1 MSIDSPG
8 LAPSLVM
15 GRPAA
20 LQGARFHHIG
30 QAVADIG
37 RHIEEFLVPVFGD
50 LPITAAVADPIQ
62 RVRVCFVT
70 MPGGVTVELVEPHGE
85 QSPVRDI
92 VGSSRGGLYH
102 VCYEVPDLDR
112 ALAALRRMRCLPLG
126 RPVPA
131 VAFGGRRIVFLITP
145 QRDLIEL
152 LEEEGC
158 MAPPSGLGR

>member
-1 MSIDSPG
+1 MNIESPASG
-8 LAPSLVM
+8 PSQIAVAP
-15 GRPAA
+15 PA
-20 LQGARFHHIG
+20 LEGARFHHIG
-30 QAVADIG
+30 QAVADIS
-37 RHIEEFLVPVFGD
+37 RHIEEFLRPVFGD

-70 MPGGVTVELVEPHGE
+70 MPGGVMVELVEPHGE

-131 VAFGGRRIVFLITP
+131 AAFEGRRIVFLITP

-152 LEEEGC
+152 LEE
-158 MAPPSGLGR
+158 ARPVPAL

>member
-1 MSIDSPG
+1 V
-8 LAPSLVM
+8 AH
-15 GRPAA
+15 PA
-20 LQGARFHHIG
+20 LEGARFHHIG

-37 RHIEEFLVPVFGD
+37 RHVEEFLRPVFGD
-50 LPITAAVADPIQ
+50 LPITDAVADPIQ
-62 RVRVCFVT
+62 KVRVCFVT
-70 MPGGVTVELVEPHGE
+70 MPGGVTIELVEPHGE
-85 QSPVRDI
+85 GSPVRDI

-131 VAFGGRRIVFLITP
+131 AAFEGRRIVFMITP

-152 LEEEGC
+152 LEGHGLPNPLREATG
-158 MAPPSGLGR
+158 APIS

>member
-1 MSIDSPG
+1 MSLDSP
-8 LAPSLVM
+8 AFDSPPVAVA
-15 GRPAA
+15 RPA
-20 LQGARFHHIG
+20 LEDARFHHIG

-37 RHIEEFLVPVFGD
+37 RHVEEFLRPVFGD

-70 MPGGVTVELVEPHGE
+70 MPGGVTIELVEPHGE

-102 VCYEVPDLDR
+102 VFYEVPDLDR

-158 MAPPSGLGR
+158 MAPPFEPGR

>member
-1 MSIDSPG
+1 MSIDSPAFG
-8 LAPSLVM
+8 PTPVTVP
-15 GRPAA
+15 PAA
-20 LQGARFHHIG
+20 LEGARFHHIG

-37 RHIEEFLVPVFGD
+37 RHIAEFLKPAFGD
-50 LPITAAVADPIQ
+50 LPISEAVADPIQ

-70 MPGGVTVELVEPHGE
+70 MPGGVTVELVQPHGE
-85 QSPVRDI
+85 HSPVRDI

-112 ALAALRRMRCLPLG
+112 AVAALRRLRCLPLG

-131 VAFGGRRIVFLITP
+131 VAFDGRRIVFLITP

-152 LEEEGC
+152 LEEDRQT
-158 MAPPSGLGR
+158 APPSEHGR